1 MLGVAC
7 SSLRHDSS
15 MDLTAEAEGLAI
27 DPKLLAQLENLEG
40 QCNPDFECLIAFFG
54 FHLKVKGVTGASI
67 FCIHTPFDLVKGT
80 VVDGLHTLVYGLCFC
95 VSFTGSEM
103 RSWILFY
110 SFPDLL
116 GVLPQPFFSHLT
128 LLVAA
133 LHILWADKI
142 IKTVPPVKTL

>member
-40 QCNPDFECLIAFFG
+40 QCNPDFECLIAFFV
-54 FHLKVKGVTGASI
+54 FHLKVKGVRGASI

-80 VVDGLHTLVYGLCFC
+80 VVDGLHAICIGVVHQLLRLWT
-95 VSFTGSEM
+95 
-103 RSWILFY
+103 
-110 SFPDLL
+110 DL
-116 GVLPQPFFSHLT
+116 S
-128 LLVAA
+128 
-133 LHILWADKI
+133 
-142 IKTVPPVKTL
+142 